1 MGTCKRHGKWV
12 VRELERALALLLL
25 LLLLFVVVV
34 VIVVVVAFVVGSK
47 YTSF

>member
-12 VRELERALALLLL
+12 VRELERALDL
-25 LLLLFVVVV
+25 LLLLFFFVV
-34 VIVVVVAFVVGSK
+34 VIVVVVVVVFVVGSK